1 MKKKGKLDPYAYIPL
16 KKAQLNRRY
25 RPYVQFNQELDW
37 FKNVSSDFLIFVQ
50 KEKSQT
56 AGPLQGHGERSPEG
70 GAVWKENAE
79 EEKKGLKNLRVAFQG
94 LKMHVC

>member
-1 MKKKGKLDPYAYIPL
+1 MSNLTRNSIGLRMCELRLLD
-16 KKAQLNRRY
+16 
-25 RPYVQFNQELDW
+25 F
-37 FKNVSSDFLIFVQ
+37 FVQ

-79 EEKKGLKNLRVAFQG
+79 EEKKGLKNLRVSFLG
-94 LKMHVC
+94 LKMGVC